1 MADTVTGLPVEL
13 IDAHELARILGCRVL
28 TVRRWMYAG
37 VLPPPRRLNR
47 TVRWVRSEIWQWILD
62 GCPAGRAE
70 KAPA

>member
-13 IDAHELARILGCRVL
+13 IDVHELARILGCRVL

-47 TVRWVRSEIWQWILD
+47 TVRWVRSEIEEWIRR
-62 GCPAGRAE
+62 GCQAP
-70 KAPA
+70 KASA